1 MLNAMPLP
9 IGPAEIPNGPA
20 KAEKSQKA
28 SHNSGVEG
36 NTTSFASTLEAVHK
50 TSQSMHRES
59 PQHVDEPAVS
69 PVSSKEEDGEPGEEA
84 QANSTDAAIDPL
96 TPSQSA
102 SAAIADNECVDG
114 SLTGEGI
121 SVPSESATEADRMA
135 GTVTSRE
142 QPIVPPQAQSG
153 KLPENHL
160 PQSAAVAQ
168 DETPAAQHGDA
179 IIPDSEEQPQPKT
192 NAIKMAAG
200 TSDET
205 SSEIG
210 KTASKD
216 AGELNAQNA
225 RAIEAAPYRKIVE
238 ESLRQTT
245 DAAAE
250 KKAAIEVP
258 LENVDPDAGELP
270 LNEKG
275 NLSQRLKEMGSD
287 QRKTEMAASSQ
298 SQSKAEPAE
307 IPNTRIQATDDAAAR
322 QKPWGDAVRE
332 TPVSMMNDETGPL
345 TGRQGAFDPTVSF
358 SPAASGSKLAMATG
372 NTPAAASP
380 SADVF
385 HQENFNQL
393 VERALITVR
402 GEQSEA
408 RIALK
413 PDQLGHVQMKIV
425 TENNLVT
432 IRIMTESPVARDLID
447 ANAHQLKTE
456 LQQQGLNVESIQVS
470 VSDDQ
475 HDPNR
480 GARQREAFLRQ
491 MAATGRRPAEEERD
505 RGNYGASQPKPG
517 RSGATGIDYFA

>member
-1 MLNAMPLP
+1 MLNAMPTP
-9 IGPAEIPNGPA
+9 IGPTEIPNGFA
-20 KAEKSQKA
+20 KAETSRNA
-28 SHNSGVEG
+28 PHDRGAEG
-36 NTTSFASTLEAVHK
+36 NTASFASTLEAVHK
-50 TSQSMHRES
+50 TSQPKGSERQPCTDEASDS
-59 PQHVDEPAVS
+59 PM
-69 PVSSKEEDGEPGEEA
+69 SSEEDGALGEEEHA
-84 QANSTDAAIDPL
+84 TSSDAANDVL
-96 TPSQSA
+96 MPSQTESEA
-102 SAAIADNECVDG
+102 LATPEFVDG
-114 SLTGEGI
+114 SLTGEDVA
-121 SVPSESATEADRMA
+121 VPSESATESDPMT
-135 GTVTSRE
+135 GTVASRD
-142 QPIVPPQAQSG
+142 QPIVSPQASSG
-153 KLPENHL
+153 KLPESL
-160 PQSAAVAQ
+160 PQQRAAVVQDGTQTAQ
-168 DETPAAQHGDA
+168 NVDEA
-179 IIPDSEEQPQPKT
+179 IPDPEEQQHPKT

-200 TSDET
+200 STDHET
-205 SSEIG
+205 SAEIG
-210 KTASKD
+210 KMASKD
-216 AGELNAQNA
+216 APDLNAQNT
-225 RAIEAAPYRKIVE
+225 RAIEGAAYRKIAQE
-238 ESLRQTT
+238 GLPQTT
-245 DAAAE
+245 GAAE
-250 KKAAIEVP
+250 KKAAIEVI
-258 LENVDPDAGELP
+258 LENVDPDAGELS

-275 NLSQRLKEMGSD
+275 NLSQRLKDMASD
-287 QRKTEMAASSQ
+287 QRKTEMTASSQ
-298 SQSKAEPAE
+298 NRSPAEPAE
-307 IPNTRIQATDDAAAR
+307 IPNTRIQAADDAAAGP
-322 QKPWGDAVRE
+322 KPWGDAVRE
-332 TPVSMMNDETGPL
+332 TPVHLMNDETGPL

-432 IRIMTESPVARDLID
+432 IRIMTESPVTRDLID

-475 HDPNR
+475 QDADR
-480 GARQREAFLRQ
+480 GARQREAFLRH
-491 MAATGRRPAEEERD
+491 MAATERRPREEDGD

>member
-9 IGPAEIPNGPA
+9 IGPAEIPNGSA
-20 KAEKSQKA
+20 KAEMSQKA
-28 SHNSGVEG
+28 SCRSGTEG
-36 NTTSFASTLEAVHK
+36 NPASFASTLEAVHR
-50 TSQSMHRES
+50 TSQSMHRER

-69 PVSSKEEDGEPGEEA
+69 PVSSKEEDGHLGEEA
-84 QANSTDAAIDPL
+84 QANATDGAIDPV
-96 TPSQSA
+96 TPSQPA

-114 SLTGEGI
+114 NHAGEGI
-121 SVPSESATEADRMA
+121 SVPSGSATEADRMA

-142 QPIVPPQAQSG
+142 QPIVPAQAQSG
-153 KLPENHL
+153 KLPENHV
-160 PQSAAVAQ
+160 AHRATVAQ
-168 DETPAAQHGDA
+168 DEIPAAQHGDA
-179 IIPDSEEQPQPKT
+179 IITESEEQPQPKT
-192 NAIKMAAG
+192 NAPKMTAG
-200 TSDET
+200 TQDET

-216 AGELNAQNA
+216 AGELNAQNT
-225 RAIEAAPYRKIVE
+225 RAIEAAPNRKIVE
-238 ESLRQTT
+238 ESLRQTS
-245 DAAAE
+245 DAAAG
-250 KKAAIEVP
+250 KKEAIEVP

-287 QRKTEMAASSQ
+287 QRKNEMAASSQ

-307 IPNTRIQATDDAAAR
+307 SPTPRIQATDDAAAR
-322 QKPWGDAVRE
+322 QKPLGDAVRE
-332 TPVSMMNDETGPL
+332 TPVSSMNDETGPM

-358 SPAASGSKLAMATG
+358 SPAASGGKLAMATG
-372 NTPAAASP
+372 NTPAAATP
-380 SADVF
+380 SADIF
-385 HQENFNQL
+385 HQENFSQL

-432 IRIMTESPVARDLID
+432 IRIMTESPMARDLID

-480 GARQREAFLRQ
+480 SARQREAFLRQ
-491 MAATGRRPAEEERD
+491 MAAMGRRPAEEERD
-505 RGNYGASQPKPG
+505 RGNYSASQPKPG

>member
-20 KAEKSQKA
+20 KAEKRQKA
-28 SHNSGVEG
+28 SHNSGAEG
-36 NTTSFASTLEAVHK
+36 NPASFASTLEAVHK
-50 TSQSMHRES
+50 TSQSMHREG

-69 PVSSKEEDGEPGEEA
+69 PVAPKEEDGDLGEEA
-84 QANSTDAAIDPL
+84 QANSSDGASDPL
-96 TPSQSA
+96 TPSPSA

-114 SLTGEGI
+114 SQTGEGI
-121 SVPSESATEADRMA
+121 SLSGESATEAERMS
-135 GTVTSRE
+135 GTVPSRE
-142 QPIVPPQAQSG
+142 KPIVPPQAQSG
-153 KLPENHL
+153 KLPENRV
-160 PQSAAVAQ
+160 PQSAAEAHPETPVAQ
-168 DETPAAQHGDA
+168 DGDA
-179 IIPDSEEQPQPKT
+179 LIPDSEEQPQPKT
-192 NAIKMAAG
+192 NAIKMAVE
-200 TSDET
+200 TNDEAAP
-205 SSEIG
+205 EIW
-210 KTASKD
+210 KTASNG
-216 AGELNAQNA
+216 AGERNAENN
-225 RAIEAAPYRKIVE
+225 RANDAAPYRKLVE

-245 DAAAE
+245 EASAD
-250 KKAAIEVP
+250 KNAAIEVS
-258 LENVDPDAGELP
+258 LENVDPDAGDLP
-270 LNEKG
+270 LNDKG
-275 NLSQRLKEMGSD
+275 NLRQRLREIGGD
-287 QRKTEMAASSQ
+287 QRKTEMAASSPG
-298 SQSKAEPAE
+298 QSKAEPAE
-307 IPNTRIQATDDAAAR
+307 TPTTRIQATDDAAAR
-322 QKPWGDAVRE
+322 QKTWGDAVRE
-332 TPVSMMNDETGPL
+332 TPVSMINDETGPL
-345 TGRQGAFDPTVSF
+345 TGRQGAFDPTLSF

-413 PDQLGHVQMKIV
+413 PDRLGHVQMKIV

-480 GARQREAFLRQ
+480 GARQREAFMRQ
-491 MAATGRRPAEEERD
+491 MAAAGRRPAAEERD
-505 RGNYGASQPKPG
+505 RGNHGASQPKSG

>member
-9 IGPAEIPNGPA
+9 IGPAEIPNGPV

-28 SHNSGVEG
+28 SHSGDAEG
-36 NTTSFASTLEAVHK
+36 NSTSFASTLEAVNK
-50 TSQSMHRES
+50 TSQSMRRES
-59 PQHVDEPAVS
+59 PQRVDKPAVS
-69 PVSSKEEDGEPGEEA
+69 SVSSKEDDGEARKEE
-84 QANSTDAAIDPL
+84 QATSTDAAIDPL
-96 TPSQSA
+96 TPSQAVSA
-102 SAAIADNECVDG
+102 PLADSELVDG
-114 SLTGEGI
+114 SLAGESI
-121 SVPSESATEADRMA
+121 SVPSESATEADRIG

-153 KLPENHL
+153 KLP
-160 PQSAAVAQ
+160 QSIAQHRAAVAQ
-168 DETPAAQHGDA
+168 EETHVAQNGDE
-179 IIPDSEEQPQPKT
+179 IIPDTEEQQQPKT
-192 NAIKMAAG
+192 NAIKIVAG
-200 TSDET
+200 TNDEP

-210 KTASKD
+210 KPASKD

-225 RAIEAAPYRKIVE
+225 RAIEAAPYRKIGKE
-238 ESLRQTT
+238 GIPQTN

-258 LENVDPDAGELP
+258 LDNVDPDAGELP

-275 NLSQRLKEMGSD
+275 NLSQRLKDMGSD
-287 QRKTEMAASSQ
+287 HRKTEMAASLQ
-298 SQSKAEPAE
+298 GRSKAEPEE
-307 IPNTRIQATDDAAAR
+307 IQNSPIQGTDDAAAR
-322 QKPWGDAVRE
+322 PKPWGDAVRE
-332 TPVSMMNDETGPL
+332 TPAPLMNDETGPQ
-345 TGRQGAFDPTVSF
+345 TGRQGAFDPAVSF
-358 SPAASGSKLAMATG
+358 SPAATGSKLAMATG

-447 ANAHQLKTE
+447 ANAHHLKTE

-475 HDPNR
+475 HDADR

-491 MAATGRRPAEEERD
+491 MAATGQRPVEEERD
-505 RGNYGASQPKPG
+505 RGHYGASQPKPG

>member
-1 MLNAMPLP
+1 MMNAMPLP
-9 IGPAEIPNGPA
+9 IGPAEIPNGSA

-28 SHNSGVEG
+28 SYSSGAEG
-36 NTTSFASTLEAVHK
+36 NPTSFASTLEAVHK
-50 TSQSMHRES
+50 TSQSIHREN
-59 PQHVDEPAVS
+59 PQHADEPAVS
-69 PVSSKEEDGEPGEEA
+69 PVSSKEEDGESGEEV
-84 QANSTDAAIDPL
+84 QANTTDAAIDPMM
-96 TPSQSA
+96 PSQSS

-114 SLTGEGI
+114 SQTGDGI
-121 SVPSESATEADRMA
+121 SVSSEAAKETDRMA
-135 GTVTSRE
+135 GTVASRE

-153 KLPENHL
+153 KQTQGLPPH
-160 PQSAAVAQ
+160 PAAEAH
-168 DETPAAQHGDA
+168 DETHVAQHGDA

-192 NAIKMAAG
+192 NVMKMAVE
-200 TSDET
+200 TSGET
-205 SSEIG
+205 SSAIG

-216 AGELNAQNA
+216 AGELNAQNT
-225 RAIEAAPYRKIVE
+225 RAIEAPYRKIVE

-307 IPNTRIQATDDAAAR
+307 IPSTRLQAADDAAAR

-358 SPAASGSKLAMATG
+358 SPAASGSKLTMATG
-372 NTPAAASP
+372 HTPAAASP

-432 IRIMTESPVARDLID
+432 IRIMTESPMARDLID

-475 HDPNR
+475 NDPNR

-505 RGNYGASQPKPG
+505 RGNYGSSQPKPG